1 MSLPP
6 PSKKKKQVKSIKT
19 STPVHSWSLILFW
32 LSSSIL
38 WGKRRKISSFL
49 LFYRH
54 PPLTPCRCFF
64 TRASC
69 TYFQNSFTK
78 NSLPKE
84 KHADW
89 LSYLRR
95 TVQVKILGWG
105 IRYWS
110 GHKSRWRYTRRFAM
124 MIFKHNTAL
133 GHWCDIVSTLQ
144 RFELARVTS
153 PLDSWKKLISQLGK
167 WININ

>member
-6 PSKKKKQVKSIKT
+6 PSKKKPGQINKNLYSSPQLVFN
-19 STPVHSWSLILFW
+19 PSLTVIINSLGKKEKNIIIFVIL
-32 LSSSIL
+32 SP
-38 WGKRRKISSFL
+38 
-49 LFYRH
+49 